1 MSSTAR
7 RSPPT
12 PALSSRAGTPAPLT
26 EPVKMRTSCHSC
38 AFSKLKCSGD
48 KPICARCAKRGL
60 PCEYVAA
67 KRGGRKPNQR
77 PSAAD
82 QHVFEVLK
90 QQDAP
95 RVPPQAV
102 MYTKT
107 PSQQPSGNNAPL
119 SPTPSAARPEG
130 SLSPFAFHNMPSGML
145 SCFDPGFSSSSTL
158 TDSDL
163 SDYFPFPED
172 LDMLAADLLP
182 TDFDT
187 NTGSYDFD
195 ALMNPIYPIE
205 DNTCDLFADF
215 VQATGQDIQHAP
227 NHDFRNQQQPRS
239 QKPQHSCLLRAL
251 ELLKQHSP
259 SSCQEMSSKVP
270 TLTAVIAQNGATI
283 EAVGAMLECSCS
295 KDGYQLV
302 VMSLI
307 VFKVLS
313 WYAAAARKEANN
325 HNSSHQTTPLNKVG
339 DEDAMRTAAQLVLIE
354 SHRVR
359 RLIEQASTKLKA
371 KAEAEE
377 PENENALPF
386 SPAMYNQL
394 DSALMTQLRS
404 LSLDMI
410 DRLKSY

>member
-1 MSSTAR
+1 
-7 RSPPT
+7 
-12 PALSSRAGTPAPLT
+12 
-26 EPVKMRTSCHSC
+26 MRTSCHSC

-82 QHVFEVLK
+82 QHVFEVVNVAN
-90 QQDAP
+90 QPQDAP

-102 MYTKT
+102 MYTTT

-119 SPTPSAARPEG
+119 SPAPTAARPDG
-130 SLSPFAFHNMPSGML
+130 SLSPAVFQTMSSGL
-145 SCFDPGFSSSSTL
+145 SACFDPGFSSSSTL

-187 NTGSYDFD
+187 NPCSYDFD

-205 DNTCDLFADF
+205 ETSCDLFADF
-215 VQATGQDIQHAP
+215 VQASGQEMQHAP
-227 NHDFRNQQQPRS
+227 SNDCRS
-239 QKPQHSCLLRAL
+239 QQSARPHKPQHSCLLRAL

-259 SSCQEMSSKVP
+259 ASCQDTSAKTPS
-270 TLTAVIAQNGATI
+270 LTAVIAQNGATI

-307 VFKVLS
+307 VFKVLA
-313 WYAAAARKEANN
+313 WYAAAARKEGNN
-325 HNSSHQTTPLNKVG
+325 HNPRQSTPLDKAG
-339 DEDAMRTAAQLVLIE
+339 DEDATRTAAQLVLIE

-371 KAEAEE
+371 KAEVDEQD
-377 PENENALPF
+377 NEDALPF
-386 SPAMYNQL
+386 SSAMYSQL

>member
-1 MSSTAR
+1 
-7 RSPPT
+7 
-12 PALSSRAGTPAPLT
+12 
-26 EPVKMRTSCHSC
+26 
-38 AFSKLKCSGD
+38 
-48 KPICARCAKRGL
+48 
-60 PCEYVAA
+60 
-67 KRGGRKPNQR
+67 
-77 PSAAD
+77 
-82 QHVFEVLK
+82 
-90 QQDAP
+90 
-95 RVPPQAV
+95 

-107 PSQQPSGNNAPL
+107 SSQQPGGNNAPL

-130 SLSPFAFHNMPSGML
+130 SLSPFAFQNMPSAL
-145 SCFDPGFSSSSTL
+145 PNCFDPGFSSSSTL

-163 SDYFPFPED
+163 SEYFPFPED

-205 DNTCDLFADF
+205 DTTCDLFADF
-215 VQATGQDIQHAP
+215 VQATGQDIQHTAI
-227 NHDFRNQQQPRS
+227 HDFRNQQQPRS

-259 SSCQEMSSKVP
+259 SSCQEASSKVP

-283 EAVGAMLECSCS
+283 EAVSAMLECSCS

-307 VFKVLS
+307 VFKVLA
-313 WYAAAARKEANN
+313 WYAAAARKEADN
-325 HNSSHQTTPLNKVG
+325 HTSRQITSLDKGG

-359 RLIEQASTKLKA
+359 RLIEQASTRLKA
-371 KAEAEE
+371 TAEAEE
-377 PENENALPF
+377 PENEDALPF
-386 SPAMYNQL
+386 SPAMYGQL

>member
-1 MSSTAR
+1 
-7 RSPPT
+7 
-12 PALSSRAGTPAPLT
+12 
-26 EPVKMRTSCHSC
+26 
-38 AFSKLKCSGD
+38 
-48 KPICARCAKRGL
+48 
-60 PCEYVAA
+60 
-67 KRGGRKPNQR
+67 
-77 PSAAD
+77 
-82 QHVFEVLK
+82 
-90 QQDAP
+90 
-95 RVPPQAV
+95 

-130 SLSPFAFHNMPSGML
+130 SLSPFAFQNMPSAMP

-163 SDYFPFPED
+163 SEYFPFPED

-187 NTGSYDFD
+187 NTGNYDFD

-205 DNTCDLFADF
+205 DTTCDLFADF
-215 VQATGQDIQHAP
+215 VQATGQEMQHASH
-227 NHDFRNQQQPRS
+227 HDFRNQQPTRP

-259 SSCQEMSSKVP
+259 SSCQEASSKVP

-283 EAVGAMLECSCS
+283 EAVSAMLECSCS

-307 VFKVLS
+307 VFKVLA

-325 HNSSHQTTPLNKVG
+325 HTSSRQPTPLDKAG

-359 RLIEQASTKLKA
+359 RLIEQASIKLKA
-371 KAEAEE
+371 KAEVEE
-377 PENENALPF
+377 PEHEDALPF
-386 SPAMYNQL
+386 SPAMYGQL

>member
-7 RSPPT
+7 RSPST
-12 PALSSRAGTPAPLT
+12 PALSSRAGTPTPLT

-102 MYTKT
+102 MYSTAT
-107 PSQQPSGNNAPL
+107 SQQPSGNNAPL
-119 SPTPSAARPEG
+119 SPTPSAPRPEG
-130 SLSPFAFHNMPSGML
+130 SLSPFAFQSMPSGMP
-145 SCFDPGFSSSSTL
+145 SCFDPGFLSSSTL

-163 SDYFPFPED
+163 SDYFSFPED

-205 DNTCDLFADF
+205 DTTCDLFADF
-215 VQATGQDIQHAP
+215 VQASGQEMQHAP
-227 NHDFRNQQQPRS
+227 HHDFRSQQSTRP

-259 SSCQEMSSKVP
+259 SSCQETSSKVP

-283 EAVGAMLECSCS
+283 EAVSAMLECSCS

-307 VFKVLS
+307 VFKVLA

-325 HNSSHQTTPLNKVG
+325 HTSRQPTPLDKAG

-371 KAEAEE
+371 KAESEE
-377 PENENALPF
+377 SENEDALPF
-386 SPAMYNQL
+386 SPAMYGQL

>member
-1 MSSTAR
+1 
-7 RSPPT
+7 
-12 PALSSRAGTPAPLT
+12 
-26 EPVKMRTSCHSC
+26 MRTSCHSC

-82 QHVFEVLK
+82 QHVFEVLNVAAQK
-90 QQDAP
+90 QDAP

-102 MYTKT
+102 MYTT
-107 PSQQPSGNNAPL
+107 ASSQQPSSHNAPL

-130 SLSPFAFHNMPSGML
+130 SLSPFQNIPSGL
-145 SCFDPGFSSSSTL
+145 SSCFDPGFSSGSTL

-163 SDYFPFPED
+163 SDYFPFPDD

-205 DNTCDLFADF
+205 DTTCDLFADF
-215 VQATGQDIQHAP
+215 VQATGQDIQQASHH
-227 NHDFRNQQQPRS
+227 NFHTQQSSRP

-259 SSCQEMSSKVP
+259 SSCQEKSSNIP
-270 TLTAVIAQNGATI
+270 TLSAVIAQNGATI

-307 VFKVLS
+307 VFKVLA
-313 WYAAAARKEANN
+313 WYAAAARQEAFN
-325 HNSSHQTTPLNKVG
+325 HTSRQSTPLDKAGNSRG

-359 RLIEQASTKLKA
+359 RLIEQASIKLKA
-371 KAEAEE
+371 KAEADELD
-377 PENENALPF
+377 NEDALPF
-386 SPAMYNQL
+386 SSAMYGQL

-404 LSLDMI
+404 LSLEMI

>member
-1 MSSTAR
+1 
-7 RSPPT
+7 
-12 PALSSRAGTPAPLT
+12 
-26 EPVKMRTSCHSC
+26 MRTSCHSC

-102 MYTKT
+102 MYTT
-107 PSQQPSGNNAPL
+107 TSSQQPGGNNGPL

-130 SLSPFAFHNMPSGML
+130 SLSPSAFQNMPSTL
-145 SCFDPGFSSSSTL
+145 PLPSCFDPGFSSSSTL

-187 NTGSYDFD
+187 GSYDFD

-205 DNTCDLFADF
+205 DTTCDLFADF
-215 VQATGQDIQHAP
+215 VQASGQEMQHAP
-227 NHDFRNQQQPRS
+227 HHDFRTQQSIRPS
-239 QKPQHSCLLRAL
+239 KPQHSCLLRAL

-259 SSCQEMSSKVP
+259 SSCQETSPKIP

-307 VFKVLS
+307 VFKVLA
-313 WYAAAARKEANN
+313 WYAAAARKEAT
-325 HNSSHQTTPLNKVG
+325 SHIFSRQSTPLNKAG

-371 KAEAEE
+371 KAEADESE
-377 PENENALPF
+377 SEDALPF
-386 SPAMYNQL
+386 SSAMYNQL

>member
-1 MSSTAR
+1 
-7 RSPPT
+7 
-12 PALSSRAGTPAPLT
+12 
-26 EPVKMRTSCHSC
+26 
-38 AFSKLKCSGD
+38 
-48 KPICARCAKRGL
+48 
-60 PCEYVAA
+60 
-67 KRGGRKPNQR
+67 
-77 PSAAD
+77 
-82 QHVFEVLK
+82 
-90 QQDAP
+90 
-95 RVPPQAV
+95 
-102 MYTKT
+102 
-107 PSQQPSGNNAPL
+107 
-119 SPTPSAARPEG
+119 
-130 SLSPFAFHNMPSGML
+130 MPSGL
-145 SCFDPGFSSSSTL
+145 SSCFDPGFSSSSTL

-163 SDYFPFPED
+163 SEYFPFPDD
-172 LDMLAADLLP
+172 LEMLAADLLP

-187 NTGSYDFD
+187 NTCSYDFD

-205 DNTCDLFADF
+205 DTTCDLFADF
-215 VQATGQDIQHAP
+215 VQATGQDSQQALHQ
-227 NHDFRNQQQPRS
+227 NFHNQQSTRP

-259 SSCQEMSSKVP
+259 SSCQEKGSNIP

-307 VFKVLS
+307 VFKVLA
-313 WYAAAARKEANN
+313 WYAAAARQESNN
-325 HNSSHQTTPLNKVG
+325 HTSHQSKPLDKSGSNRG

-377 PENENALPF
+377 SDNEDALPF
-386 SPAMYNQL
+386 SSAMYGQL

>member
-1 MSSTAR
+1 
-7 RSPPT
+7 
-12 PALSSRAGTPAPLT
+12 
-26 EPVKMRTSCHSC
+26 MRTSCHSC

-82 QHVFEVLK
+82 QHVFEVANVAN
-90 QQDAP
+90 QTPDAP

-102 MYTKT
+102 MYTTT

-119 SPTPSAARPEG
+119 SPAPTAARPDG
-130 SLSPFAFHNMPSGML
+130 SLSPAVFQNMSSGL
-145 SCFDPGFSSSSTL
+145 SNCFDPGFSSSSTL

-187 NTGSYDFD
+187 NTCSYDFD

-205 DNTCDLFADF
+205 ETSCDLFADF
-215 VQATGQDIQHAP
+215 VQASGQEMQHTP
-227 NHDFRNQQQPRS
+227 SNDFRSQQSARPH
-239 QKPQHSCLLRAL
+239 KPQHSCLLRAL

-259 SSCQEMSSKVP
+259 ASCQDTSAKTPS
-270 TLTAVIAQNGATI
+270 LTAVIAQNGATI

-307 VFKVLS
+307 VFKVLA
-313 WYAAAARKEANN
+313 WYAAAARKEGNN
-325 HNSSHQTTPLNKVG
+325 HNPRQSTPLDKSG
-339 DEDAMRTAAQLVLIE
+339 DEDATRTAAQLVLIE

-371 KAEAEE
+371 KAEVDEQD
-377 PENENALPF
+377 NEDALPF
-386 SPAMYNQL
+386 SSAMYSQL